1 MDNAIDALVAALQ
14 SAINMETL
22 LSGLTK
28 FIPWIGGIVLFAFVY
43 RILKKTVS
51 GASKGKA
58 RI

>member
-1 MDNAIDALVAALQ
+1 MENAIAALVSALQ

-22 LSGLTK
+22 LSGLTA

-43 RILKKTVS
+43 RVLKKTVAAS
-51 GASKGKA
+51 SKGKA